1 MKTLVLAVDR
11 DNDLGE
17 KAGVK
22 APVIGRDKVV
32 EAANKLALSDPE
44 DSDLNVLFGAVKIKD
59 EYGDEAEVAV
69 ITGDK
74 EVGVISD
81 KEITK
86 QLEEVL
92 DKTKPRDVVVVTDGA
107 EDEFI
112 LPIIQSRVPV
122 THLRRI
128 IVQQSPGLEKTYVIF
143 LKYLKKTLRDPK
155 SSRTFLGIPGVVFVL
170 YPVTYY
176 LGILLG
182 VPISFSRIVVGLIG
196 AYLLFRA
203 FDLGKYLSTFKTGF
217 RKLTVMGE
225 ILSIG
230 LLSIG
235 IYRGFSGIDWASG
248 GYLEVFSSYYS
259 KLFIWVVMAI
269 TVFSIAKIV
278 ESATK
283 GSGIRLYLTTM
294 LYGWAINLLALGVL
308 TELSIAYIV
317 MAVAIFWTSLFL
329 GRIGPRQ

>member
-92 DKTKPRDVVVVTDGA
+92 DKTKPKDVVVVTDGA

-128 IVQQSPGLEKTYVIF
+128 IVQQRHLILE
-143 LKYLKKTLRDPK
+143 
-155 SSRTFLGIPGVVFVL
+155 
-170 YPVTYY
+170 
-176 LGILLG
+176 
-182 VPISFSRIVVGLIG
+182 
-196 AYLLFRA
+196 
-203 FDLGKYLSTFKTGF
+203 
-217 RKLTVMGE
+217 
-225 ILSIG
+225 
-230 LLSIG
+230 
-235 IYRGFSGIDWASG
+235 
-248 GYLEVFSSYYS
+248 
-259 KLFIWVVMAI
+259 
-269 TVFSIAKIV
+269 
-278 ESATK
+278 
-283 GSGIRLYLTTM
+283 
-294 LYGWAINLLALGVL
+294 N
-308 TELSIAYIV
+308 
-317 MAVAIFWTSLFL
+317 TSLP
-329 GRIGPRQ
+329 PRRDSEN